1 MNLRHVGLAG
11 LVIASVAVSA
21 CSNGAASETRSWPTP
36 SPVGVTETVGETA
49 PAAPPVWVTPSW
61 TGKVN
66 ENDSDTRDQF
76 GAVPTPGI
84 VIAQQ
89 NGKGSPYRCTL
100 GVAVRAVDNTSGF
113 LTAGHCDEHPG
124 NALQLYPTADVSGD
138 DARVLPRTY
147 VPVSK
152 AAGVDAALVPL
163 DELTPAATVIAGR
176 YRVAGVLTAA
186 GVQQLVPPGTTVCVD
201 GAVTGLHCGPRI
213 ADRDGR
219 VAFAVA
225 TREGDSGAPVFAVD
239 AQNRAALIGIVK
251 GGDGGSFT
259 ATYLD
264 AALLAT
270 GTAAQLDPTVIAFDG
285 PGFSRWIATK

>member
-1 MNLRHVGLAG
+1 M
-11 LVIASVAVSA
+11 
-21 CSNGAASETRSWPTP
+21 
-36 SPVGVTETVGETA
+36 GVTETVGETA
-49 PAAPPVWVTPSW
+49 PAAAPVWVTPSW

-66 ENDSDTRDQF
+66 ENNAPTHDQF
-76 GAVPTPGI
+76 GGVPTPGI

-89 NGKGSPYRCTL
+89 NGSSSPYRCTL
-100 GVAVRAVDNTSGF
+100 GVAVRAAAGGSGF

-138 DARVLPRTY
+138 DAKVLPKPY
-147 VPVSK
+147 VPVDET
-152 AAGVDAALVPL
+152 AGVDAALVPL
-163 DELTPAATVIAGR
+163 DELTPAATLIAGR

-186 GVQQLVPPGTTVCVD
+186 GVQQLVPLGTTVCVD

-213 ADRDGR
+213 TDRDGR

-264 AALLAT
+264 TALLAT